1 MATKLLVKVLEELGL
16 VSLWSSTLDVK
27 LLCTQR
33 FVRLFAYGGSTLI
46 LVAYLSELGV
56 SKEKI
61 GLFMTLTLI
70 GDTVISLVL
79 TLFADGL
86 GRKAILALGAA
97 LMAMSGVVFALS
109 GNYWVLLVA
118 AIVGVISPSG
128 NEIGPFRAIEES
140 TLAQLTPTA
149 NRGDIYAWYS
159 LIGTAGTAVGM
170 VTSGWVIQ
178 YMRSNLKWDVL
189 RTYRTVFWG
198 YAIFG
203 LIKFIL
209 SITLSKNI
217 EAEKKPDPTEVTETA
232 PLLGDGAEETETKKS
247 YFRSLLPDISA
258 ESRIIV
264 TNLCILFALDAF
276 ASGLAPLSWV
286 TYFFH
291 DKFGLGEGK
300 LGSLF
305 FATAI
310 ISAISML
317 LASSIAKRFGNVQTM
332 VFTHLPSAIFLAL
345 IPVPSSLPF
354 AMLFLI
360 LRSCTQSMDVAPR
373 SAFLAAVVLPNER
386 TAVMGVFNVAK
397 TAAQSL
403 GPLITGVLA
412 QRGLFWVAFVTAGT
426 LKAIYDT
433 GMLAVFVGH
442 KTYDDRA
449 EEERLAEEEESLREG
464 EDPNER

>member
-1 MATKLLVKVLEELGL
+1 MAHFARKALEEIGL
-16 VSLWSSTLDVK
+16 VSLWNSSADVK

-46 LVAYLSELGV
+46 LVAYLDALDV

-70 GDTVISLVL
+70 GDTIISLIL

-86 GRKAILALGAA
+86 GRKAILALGAL

-109 GNYWVLLVA
+109 GNYWVMLAA

-140 TLAQLTPTA
+140 TLAHLTPAA

-159 LIGTAGTAVGM
+159 LIGTAGTAGGM
-170 VTSGWVIQ
+170 VSSGWVIQ
-178 YMRSNLKWDVL
+178 YMRSKLDWDVIKA
-189 RTYRTVFWG
+189 YRAVFWG
-198 YAIFG
+198 YAAFG
-203 LIKFIL
+203 ILKFLL
-209 SITLSKNI
+209 SIALSKHV
-217 EAEKKPDPTEVTETA
+217 EAEKKHIPAEDPETA
-232 PLLGDGAEETETKKS
+232 PLLGDGAEEAEPQKS
-247 YFRSLLPDISA
+247 YFKLLLPEISA
-258 ESRIIV
+258 ESRVIV
-264 TNLCILFALDAF
+264 ANLCILFALDAF

-286 TYFFH
+286 TFFFH
-291 DKFGLGEGK
+291 ERYGINEGK
-300 LGSLF
+300 LGTLF
-305 FATAI
+305 FTTSI
-310 ISAISML
+310 IAAASML
-317 LASSIAKRFGNVQTM
+317 LAASIAKRIGNIQTM

-345 IPVPSSLPF
+345 IPVPNSLPF

-386 TAVMGVFNVAK
+386 TAVMGLFNVAK
-397 TAAQSL
+397 ASSQSL
-403 GPLITGVLA
+403 GPLITGILA
-412 QRGLFWVAFVTAGT
+412 QHRLFWVAFVTAGT
-426 LKAIYDT
+426 LKAVYDL
-433 GMLAVFVGH
+433 GMLAVFMGH
-442 KTYDDRA
+442 KTYEDRA
-449 EEERLAEEEESLREG
+449 EEERQAEEEERLREG